1 MVFSS
6 LRIGA
11 RVAGIGTRALMSRV
25 QTEVRT
31 LALAPFLTNV
41 FVPESMLDVSALVSV
56 AVTVNGQSLGS
67 RQLKC
72 ESRLQELDRILRAH
86 DNPFLFL
93 CQVIGE
99 GSPSL
104 LSQTLT

>member
-1 MVFSS
+1 MP
-6 LRIGA
+6 
-11 RVAGIGTRALMSRV
+11 ALEPVLNVLGFERSAWLLV
-25 QTEVRT
+25 V
-31 LALAPFLTNV
+31 TNV
-41 FVPESMLDVSALVSV
+41 FVAESMLDVSALVSV

-72 ESRLQELDRILRAH
+72 ESRLRELDRILRAH

-99 GSPSL
+99 GSPRFTPSTTIPPPRP
-104 LSQTLT
+104 SRLTSGIF